1 MPCIIPNFNRFFER
15 LDYYGWPLLL
25 LGIRFW
31 MAYVFWRSG
40 RIKLKHWDS
49 TLSLFQF
56 EYKVPFIA
64 PDLAAYFATGFE
76 LICPLL
82 LVAGFMARLAT
93 IPLLVITAVIQLT
106 YVSHHDHL
114 YWGFLLGVILLKG
127 AGPLSLDALWCKWP

>member
-56 EYKVPFIA
+56 EYK
-64 PDLAAYFATGFE
+64 
-76 LICPLL
+76 ICPLL